1 MDFYLFLNILER
13 EFLLLTG
20 VSFPG
25 FLGLLSGSAL
35 FSLLLLLLRYEKKTP
50 LETNTDNFDDVG
62 DPDEARINLSRSLF
76 EMGQTAKAQALLQEV
91 LSEENLSE
99 ENHMVIQSLLKK
111 FSHV

>member
-35 FSLLLLLLRYEKKTP
+35 FSLLLFLLRYEKKTP

-76 EMGQTAKAQALLQEV
+76 EMGQTAKAQELLQEV

-99 ENHMVIQSLLKK
+99 ENQMVIQSLLKK
-111 FSHV
+111 FSHA